1 MKTTLPAAARRKLPK
16 AAAVEVW
23 LCVLVDGD
31 DVRPVD
37 AALDPQTVQTWADA
51 FNSIPYSG
59 GGAHIVRAT
68 VDLAGIAKT
77 ARKAVSP

>member
-37 AALDPQTVQTWADA
+37 AALDSQTVQAWADA
-51 FNSIPYSG
+51 FNSIPYG
-59 GGAHIVRAT
+59 GRCAHIVRAT
-68 VDLAGIAKT
+68 VELAGIVKAG
-77 ARKAVSP
+77 RKAVSP